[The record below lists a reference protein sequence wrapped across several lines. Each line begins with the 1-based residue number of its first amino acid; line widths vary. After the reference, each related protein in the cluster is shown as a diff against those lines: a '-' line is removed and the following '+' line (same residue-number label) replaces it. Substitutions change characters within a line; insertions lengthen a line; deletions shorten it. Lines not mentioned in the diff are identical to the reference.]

1 MQACEGYFGGKN
13 TEKTAIKR
21 VLALEIVF
29 INIIMVNV
37 LLLVWNLWIKNLLLF
52 LFP

>member
-37 LLLVWNLWIKNLLLF
+37 LLLVETYE
-52 LFP
+52 